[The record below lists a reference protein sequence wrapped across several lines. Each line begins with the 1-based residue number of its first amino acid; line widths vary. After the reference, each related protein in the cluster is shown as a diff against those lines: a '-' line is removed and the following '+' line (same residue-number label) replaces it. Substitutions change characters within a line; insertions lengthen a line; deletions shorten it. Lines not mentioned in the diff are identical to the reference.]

1 MKTNKDINHLIDAV
15 IQGERNIISNPFLST
30 RIIAAIESK
39 NYTKNNRFS
48 AVWKIAAIIIGFT
61 VTILTGIAAGNL
73 YNNNIKT
80 PDVVLLNDATMEN
93 FNFYAQT
100 ENE

>member
-1 MKTNKDINHLIDAV
+1 MKTNKDINHLIDAA

-39 NYTKNNRFS
+39 NHTKNNRFS

>member
-1 MKTNKDINHLIDAV
+1 MKTNKDINHLIDAA

-48 AVWKIAAIIIGFT
+48 AVWKIAAIVIGFT